1 MHEHLLGEK
10 IYEKQNLIKERHIRK
25 LYRKGIHGQPGHI
38 YKNGSFRFFLCHDPY
53 GSVDS
58 WWRLLH
64 LGVYQNKCLPYWS
77 KDRICLIGDAA
88 HATSPA
94 LGQGANQAMQDGYL
108 VGKFLSENLN
118 PSDAFRQLF
127 EFRHESTDAV
137 IKGSQWSG
145 QSSVAVLSVTPK
157 ISK

>member
-1 MHEHLLGEK
+1 MYRTGTLNPYMYFEPFMDPLL
-10 IYEKQNLIKERHIRK
+10 
-25 LYRKGIHGQPGHI
+25 
-38 YKNGSFRFFLCHDPY
+38 
-53 GSVDS
+53 
-58 WWRLLH
+58 RLLH

-108 VGKFLSENLN
+108 VGKFLSENSN
-118 PSDAFRQLF
+118 PADAFRELF

-145 QSSVAVLSVTPK
+145 WSD
-157 ISK
+157 

>member
-1 MHEHLLGEK
+1 MSINLFRNKVVRRDTIALL
-10 IYEKQNLIKERHIRK
+10 Y
-25 LYRKGIHGQPGHI
+25 
-38 YKNGSFRFFLCHDPY
+38 Y
-53 GSVDS
+53 GT
-58 WWRLLH
+58 L
-64 LGVYQNKCLPYWS
+64 NKCLPYWS

-118 PSDAFRQLF
+118 PSDAFRQLY

-145 QSSVAVLSVTPK
+145 QSSAAV
-157 ISK
+157 

>member
-1 MHEHLLGEK
+1 MYRTGTLNPYMYFEPFVDLL
-10 IYEKQNLIKERHIRK
+10 L
-25 LYRKGIHGQPGHI
+25 
-38 YKNGSFRFFLCHDPY
+38 
-53 GSVDS
+53 
-58 WWRLLH
+58 RLLH

-108 VGKFLSENLN
+108 VGKFLSENSN
-118 PSDAFRQLF
+118 PADAFRELF

-145 QSSVAVLSVTPK
+145 WSNK
-157 ISK
+157 RHC